1 MKSSTTRERLT
12 AALALIDDPIGEGA
26 RTCLTV
32 YRDSA
37 RAEAAECAADHADGS
52 PTIAEMTPPDVFARK
67 NALLLAIPRWPISS
81 P

>member
-12 AALALIDDPIGEGA
+12 AALARIDDPIGEGA

-67 NALLLAIPRWPISS
+67 NTLLLAIPRWPISS